1 MAATVGGVGR
11 TTLVA
16 SALAV
21 VAMLAFGAAA
31 AVEASETTAEPLGG
45 PAPVTPVLSAR
56 RVPGL
61 IAAPVADRRLTSA
74 LDGLVARQSGTTCL
88 TVSSSGR
95 TVYAHAPDV
104 ALVPASIEKLFT
116 AVAALEVLGPDH
128 RLRTRVLAAAPPV
141 AGVVTG
147 DLWLVGGGDP
157 LLATDP
163 YLARFRRQPQIATD
177 AEALADAVAAAG
189 VTQVGGAVV
198 GDESR
203 FDSVRYVGA
212 WPARF
217 IEQDQ
222 SGPISALT
230 IDDNWAT
237 FPPSPE
243 VAVPDES
250 PAPDPPAHAAG
261 VLTGLLAQRGVAVAA
276 PPAAGVAPPDAI
288 ELAAIDSPPM
298 AQLVAQMLRESD
310 NQTAE
315 VLVKE
320 IAVARGRPGTTA
332 DGVAAIAEVLG
343 ELGLPV
349 AGSVVADGSG
359 LADTNRHTC
368 ELVQAV
374 LDRGGPESPIGAG
387 LAVAATSGT
396 LERRFVGTPLAGRLQ
411 AKTGTLN
418 TVTALAGFLATD
430 PGAQVT
436 FAFVVN
442 LAPEERVDDAD
453 LALQEELALILLRY
467 PEGPPLDALG
477 PLPPPV
483 AVPQPGLEVP
493 GTSTTVTAPG

>member
-1 MAATVGGVGR
+1 
-11 TTLVA
+11 LVA
-16 SALAV
+16 LSLVTVAV
-21 VAMLAFGAAA
+21 LAFGAAA
-31 AVEASETTAEPLGG
+31 AVEASETAAEPVGG
-45 PAPVTPVLSAR
+45 PVPATPVLSAR

-61 IAAPVADRRLTSA
+61 IAAPVADRRLTAA

-95 TVYAHAPDV
+95 TVYTHGPDV

-128 RLRTRVLAAAPPV
+128 RLRTRVVAAAEPV
-141 AGVVTG
+141 AGVVAG

-157 LLATDP
+157 LLATDS

-177 AEALADAVAAAG
+177 AEGLADAVVAAG
-189 VTQVGGAVV
+189 VTRVAGAVV

-203 FDSVRYVGA
+203 FDSTRYVDE

-230 IDDNWAT
+230 IDDNFAT

-243 VAVPDES
+243 VPVPDET
-250 PAPDPPAHAAG
+250 PAPDPPVQAAS
-261 VLTGLLAQRGVAVAA
+261 VLTGLLAQRGVTVAA
-276 PPAAGVAPPDAI
+276 PPSSGVAPTDAA
-288 ELAAIDSPPM
+288 ELAVVESPPM
-298 AQLVAQMLRESD
+298 SELVAQMLRESD

-332 DGVAAIAEVLG
+332 DGVAEIAEVLG

-359 LADTNRHTC
+359 LAGSNRHTC
-368 ELVQAV
+368 ELVRAV

-387 LAVAATSGT
+387 LPVAGTTGT

-430 PGAQVT
+430 PGARVT
-436 FAFVVN
+436 FSFVVN
-442 LAPEERVDDAD
+442 LAPDDRVDDAD
-453 LALQEELALILLRY
+453 LALQEELALLLLRY

-477 PLPPPV
+477 PLPPP
-483 AVPQPGLEVP
+483 AAAPQPGLEVP
-493 GTSTTVTAPG
+493 GPSTTVTAPG